1 MSSRLTRRAFFAVPV
16 ALPVAA
22 VAAKV
27 APLASAPKVIVEEF
41 HVIPPGGYARVNA
54 LLLEARRDR
63 LKAEFIREFV
73 RWQTRLRPL
82 GARDYKSSACI
93 MAGDQI
99 IARAGTAEFDRIMA
113 ASRLTPGPYDRVI
126 GIDAGGNDDK
136 VAVAAVQPAQPVAA

>member
-1 MSSRLTRRAFFAVPV
+1 MSSRLTRRAFFALPI

-27 APLASAPKVIVEEF
+27 APAAPTKAIVEEV

-73 RWQTRLRPL
+73 RLQTRLCPI

-93 MAGDQI
+93 MTGDQI
-99 IARAGTAEFDRIMA
+99 IARAGTAGFGRIMA

-126 GIDAGGNDDK
+126 GIDAGGKDDRFA
-136 VAVAAVQPAQPVAA
+136 VAVVRPAQPVAV

>member
-1 MSSRLTRRAFFAVPV
+1 MSSRLTRRALFALPV

-27 APLASAPKVIVEEF
+27 APLASAPKVIAEDLY
-41 HVIPPGGYARVNA
+41 VIPPGGYARVNA
-54 LLLEARRDR
+54 LLLEARRHR

-73 RWQTRLRPL
+73 RLQTRHCPI
-82 GARDYKSSACI
+82 GASDYKSSACI

-99 IARAGTAEFDRIMA
+99 IARAGTAEFGRIMA

-136 VAVAAVQPAQPVAA
+136 VAVAVVQPAQPVVA